1 MENFVIQLEIILY
14 HFLDPIILFAKN
26 VDVNDVNIVMLASS
40 PGDKIVYSSAD
51 SVTKQ
56 EYQ

>member
-1 MENFVIQLEIILY
+1 MIQLEIILY

-51 SVTKQ
+51 SVTEQ